1 MNLLV
6 YCAGGFGR
14 EVADIAQRINAAHK
28 RWDEIAFIDDGV
40 DGASPDGFQT
50 YNMTIAVKKFGAREM
65 EAVIANGEPYVRKV
79 LLAKL
84 EAFDIGLATLVDRT
98 AVVSQTASIGAGSV
112 IFPNCYVS
120 SQALISRN
128 VAIIAGSMV
137 GHDSRVGENCAISG
151 HVNIG
156 GACKIGSETYI
167 GMGAQL
173 KEGTSIGTGT
183 IIGMGSIVFADVPD
197 EVIAMGN
204 PCRPLRPNTM
214 KRVFKKEPRNG
225 E

>member
-14 EVADIAQRINAAHK
+14 EVAEIAQRINAAHP
-28 RWDEIAFIDDGV
+28 RWDEIAFIDDQA
-40 DGASPDGFQT
+40 DCKSAGAFEI
-50 YNMTIAVKKFGAREM
+50 YNMTSALEKFGASQM

-84 EAFDIGLATLVDRT
+84 EAWNICLATLVDRT
-98 AVVSQTASIGAGSV
+98 AVVSQTASIGVGSV

-120 SQALISRN
+120 SQAVIGRN
-128 VAIIAGSMV
+128 VAIVAGSMV
-137 GHDSRVGENCAISG
+137 GHDSRLGENCTISG

-156 GACKIGSETYI
+156 GACKIGCETYI

-173 KEGTSIGTGT
+173 KEKTSVGSGA

-214 KRVFKKEPRNG
+214 KRVFKKEPKNG